1 MTYVY
6 KPYPKAVYSPKGEMK
21 IAHDEEEHMALLE
34 QWTSPDE
41 GAESDAAEKRRPG
54 RPRKNP

>member
-6 KPYPKAVYSPKGEMK
+6 QPYPKAIYSPKGEMK
-21 IAHDEEEHMALLE
+21 IVKNEDEHMALLE
-34 QWTSPDE
+34 KWTSPQDDGE
-41 GAESDAAEKRRPG
+41 ALEKRRPG